1 MNRQTVKQSLDYLHS
16 ELNRVQTIVGT
27 LSTTEQEHLK
37 KLSKIDNQEIM
48 DIAVEEQS
56 TARQLGSVKQMCL
69 NMAQT
74 IDNLQ
79 STLDRDELSGSI
91 EHD

>member
-69 NMAQT
+69 KT